1 MLKAASPLSRTSLG
15 SALGNQSMLRPKGN
29 LSKRSTIASLM
40 LTSLV
45 DAFSILVIFL
55 IMNHAANNEVVNVG
69 DKLILPQAMDS
80 QFIQNGVVVRIEA
93 GKILVE
99 EKVVAQSALIAH
111 LKTLNSSADVAKHE
125 GLIIVA
131 DRSMD
136 YAELSPVILAGSQ
149 AGFTKFKFAVIRKD

>member
-1 MLKAASPLSRTSLG
+1 MLESASPLRQTALG
-15 SALGNQSMLRPKGN
+15 SKLAGTSMLRPKGGAGG
-29 LSKRSTIASLM
+29 RSMVASLM

-55 IMNHAANNEVVNVG
+55 IMNNSTNSEVLNIG
-69 DKLILPQAMDS
+69 DKVKLPQAS
-80 QFIQNGVVVRIEA
+80 ESEFIKDGVVVRVEG

-99 EKVVAQSALIAH
+99 DKAVAISQLVAYLKKV
-111 LKTLNSSADVAKHE
+111 NSTADQTKRE

-149 AGFTKFKFAVIRKD
+149 SGFTKFKFAVIRK